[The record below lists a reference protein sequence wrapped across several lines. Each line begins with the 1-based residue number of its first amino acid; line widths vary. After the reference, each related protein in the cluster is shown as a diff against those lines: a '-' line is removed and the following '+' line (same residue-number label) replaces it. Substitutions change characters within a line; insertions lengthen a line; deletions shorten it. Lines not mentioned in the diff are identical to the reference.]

1 MISWNRD
8 SDSVQ
13 DIYGALRH
21 HNFYNYKANS
31 SYGLNFKFDYIFLY
45 TYLYTKEK
53 IYKKFNY
60 PLDFINHI
68 CPNFLLKEYW
78 NIWEYWQMGESLFLH
93 SHNYELNKSYLNIF
107 ISNKNKILLFKKVY
121 QYNIFKNYNYKK
133 KLKLKCSSKLINKSY
148 YLNKIY
154 KDLPSFTLRYDFRIF
169 NSNLDLINCDDE
181 FIYMHNKNE
190 RFLQFDVNNLKKPLL
205 FRYPSFYKNF
215 IDSPYLNDHQKL
227 NYKFSAYNLTFNIS
241 KKYNDI
247 NFMIF
252 TFYQEKEFDKDI

>member
-1 MISWNRD
+1 MDWN
-8 SDSVQ
+8 
-13 DIYGALRH
+13 G
-21 HNFYNYKANS
+21 
-31 SYGLNFKFDYIFLY
+31 
-45 TYLYTKEK
+45 TKCFE
-53 IYKKFNY
+53 
-60 PLDFINHI
+60 
-68 CPNFLLKEYW
+68 
-78 NIWEYWQMGESLFLH
+78 GRV
-93 SHNYELNKSYLNIF
+93 HNY
-107 ISNKNKILLFKKVY
+107 
-121 QYNIFKNYNYKK
+121 
-133 KLKLKCSSKLINKSY
+133 
-148 YLNKIY
+148 
-154 KDLPSFTLRYDFRIF
+154 
-169 NSNLDLINCDDE
+169 CDDE